1 MSPIMSF
8 SYISTFSWDL
18 IEFSN
23 SFVLTE
29 AEINSLFENVR
40 EQNSNTVIILMVG
53 HFFFCFVFVLS
64 LKKLAEDANLHIS
77 VKSVWTITVWLLANI
92 TFSKFRTQSLI
103 KVLIV
108 HSCCRG
114 GGMRWGSQTFLTTAQ
129 KQGKR

>member
-29 AEINSLFENVR
+29 AEINSLFKNVR
-40 EQNSNTVIILMVG
+40 EQNSNTVIILMVSL
-53 HFFFCFVFVLS
+53 FCLFVFVLS

-77 VKSVWTITVWLLANI
+77 VKSVWTITIRLLANI

-108 HSCCRG
+108 HSCCGG